1 MIAVSGKHR
10 PLSKSSCIYV
20 RSGFMSRKYTLML
33 FPSDK
38 MGKFHT
44 LNTRLATLIFAVAA
58 FFSLIIA
65 FIFSMVLLY
74 GAYSQNNYDFA
85 GPVQD
90 ENAELKRQIA
100 LYNKQIED
108 LVERVAELDEL
119 EFKVRDLI
127 SVQGG
132 NVALKPIAVGG
143 KEIDVLREFST
154 AAALNEKEFF
164 SNLDSALTALSYEV
178 EKRELT
184 LSDLATKLEEKRLVL
199 MYTPTVKPVNGW
211 LSSQFGL
218 RLSPFTGRQTF
229 HEGIDIAAR
238 FGADVHASA
247 KGVVVFAGPRAG
259 YGHMVAIDHGYG
271 YMTRYGH
278 NSSLTVKVGDKVDK
292 GSIIAK
298 IGSSG
303 RTTGPHLHYEVL
315 VNGIPVNPLKF
326 IIE

>member
-1 MIAVSGKHR
+1 
-10 PLSKSSCIYV
+10 
-20 RSGFMSRKYTLML
+20 MSRKYTLMF
-33 FPSDK
+33 FPADK
-38 MGKFHT
+38 MGKFRT
-44 LNTRLATLIFAVAA
+44 LTTGLSTIILAIAV

-65 FIFSMVLLY
+65 FVFSVALLFN
-74 GAYSQNNYDFA
+74 AYSNANSGVA
-85 GPVQD
+85 AEVQD
-90 ENAELKRQIA
+90 ETAELKRQVA

-108 LVERVAELDEL
+108 LIERVAELDEL

-127 SVQGG
+127 SLQSG
-132 NVALKPIAVGG
+132 NVPLKPIAVGG
-143 KEIDVLREFST
+143 KEVDVLREFST

-164 SNLDSALTALSYEV
+164 SSLDTTLTALSYEV
-178 EKRELT
+178 EKREFT
-184 LSDLATKLEEKRLVL
+184 LSDLAAKLEEKRLVL
-199 MYTPTVKPVNGW
+199 LYTPTIKPVNGW
-211 LSSQFGL
+211 LSSQFGF
-218 RLSPFTGRQTF
+218 RISPFTGRQTF

-238 FGADVHASA
+238 FGADVHSSA

-259 YGHMVAIDHGYG
+259 YGQMVAIDHGYG

-278 NSSLTVKVGDKVDK
+278 NSTVTVKVGDKVDK
-292 GSIIAK
+292 GAVIAK